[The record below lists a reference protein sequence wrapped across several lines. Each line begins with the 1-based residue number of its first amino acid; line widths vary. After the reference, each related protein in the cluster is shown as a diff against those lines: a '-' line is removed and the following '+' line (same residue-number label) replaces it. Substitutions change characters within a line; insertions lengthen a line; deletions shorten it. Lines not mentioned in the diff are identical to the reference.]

1 MVSKLGK
8 YVWISVY
15 FDIYRLS
22 MCSIAD
28 LGVICNDY
36 DGDRSMFILHVDR
49 YCDVIQDGGLS

>member
-8 YVWISVY
+8 YIWISVI

-36 DGDRSMFILHVDR
+36 DGDRSMFMFHVDR
-49 YCDVIQDGGLS
+49 YL